1 MKHTFV
7 FLITLFAF
15 STVTTLQAG
24 PPKGFVALFN
34 GKNLDGWQAKKN
46 GWAVEDGVLVRKPG
60 SGYIWTKKSFGDF
73 VLDLEVKVSRRCN
86 SGIFFRTNPKNAVQG
101 GFEIQVFDTTGK
113 TKLGKHDHG
122 ALYDALAPSAN
133 PAKPAGEWDRFI
145 ITCKGP
151 KITVSI
157 NGKQVVN
164 ANLDDWTTG
173 NKNPDG
179 SRNKFKTALKD
190 LPRTGHIGFQDHG
203 QNVWF
208 RNVYLKKLD

>member
-15 STVTTLQAG
+15 STVTTLQAE

-60 SGYIWTKKSFGDF
+60 SGYIWSKESFGDF

-86 SGIFFRTNPKNAVQG
+86 SGIFFRTDPKNAVQG

>member
-15 STVTTLQAG
+15 STVSTLQAG

-60 SGYIWTKKSFGDF
+60 SGYIWSKESFGDF

-86 SGIFFRTNPKNAVQG
+86 SGIFFRTDPKNAVQG